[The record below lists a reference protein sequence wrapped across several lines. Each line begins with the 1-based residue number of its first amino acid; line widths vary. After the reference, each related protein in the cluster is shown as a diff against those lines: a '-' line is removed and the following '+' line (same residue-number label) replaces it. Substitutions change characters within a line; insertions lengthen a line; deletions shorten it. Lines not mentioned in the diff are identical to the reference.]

1 MRIVVGPNVR
11 GKIMGS
17 LGMPEILMI
26 LVVALIIFG
35 PRKLPELGKTLGQ
48 SLAHFRK
55 ASEDFKRQWEDEVD
69 LEKRRLDAPPAE
81 TIRETEQA
89 STEQALTEQ
98 ALTEP
103 APIEQASTETDDF
116 SLTGHP
122 VEAYNT
128 NHLEESVTAT
138 TAEPAT
144 VAPAPATV
152 SRDETV
158 AVEETKRDW
167 M

>member
-1 MRIVVGPNVR
+1 
-11 GKIMGS
+11 MGS

-69 LEKRRLDAPPAE
+69 LEKRRLDAPPPAE

-89 STEQALTEQ
+89 SSEQASTEQVPT
-98 ALTEP
+98 
-103 APIEQASTETDDF
+103 EQASTETDDF

-122 VEAYNT
+122 AQTYDTSHVQEPAT
-128 NHLEESVTAT
+128 AATAEPAT
-138 TAEPAT
+138 TEPAT

-152 SRDETV
+152 SRDEPI
-158 AVEETKRDW
+158 AAEETKRDW

>member
-1 MRIVVGPNVR
+1 
-11 GKIMGS
+11 MGS

-69 LEKRRLDAPPAE
+69 LEKRRLDAPPPAE
-81 TIRETEQA
+81 TVQETEQA
-89 STEQALTEQ
+89 STEQAATEQ
-98 ALTEP
+98 AATEQ
-103 APIEQASTETDDF
+103 APTEQASTETDDF
-116 SLTGHP
+116 SLTGYP
-122 VEAYNT
+122 AEAYDT
-128 NHLEESVTAT
+128 SHAQEPVTAA

-144 VAPAPATV
+144 VATAPATV
-152 SRDETV
+152 SRDESV
-158 AVEETKRDW
+158 AAEETKRDW

>member
-1 MRIVVGPNVR
+1 
-11 GKIMGS
+11 MGS

-69 LEKRRLDAPPAE
+69 LEKRRLDAPPPVEQISEVEQATTE
-81 TIRETEQA
+81 QVTTEQA
-89 STEQALTEQ
+89 T
-98 ALTEP
+98 
-103 APIEQASTETDDF
+103 TETDDF
-116 SLTGHP
+116 SLTGP
-122 VEAYNT
+122 PADQYNT
-128 NHLEESVTAT
+128 SHVEEPVTAQ

-144 VAPAPATV
+144 AEPAPATV
-152 SRDETV
+152 SREEAV
-158 AVEETKRDW
+158 AGETKRDW